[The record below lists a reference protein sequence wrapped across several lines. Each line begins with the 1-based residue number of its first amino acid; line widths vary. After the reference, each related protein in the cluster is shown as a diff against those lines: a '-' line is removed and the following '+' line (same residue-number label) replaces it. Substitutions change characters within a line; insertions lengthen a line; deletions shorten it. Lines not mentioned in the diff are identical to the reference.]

1 MKNALPDESLGLY
14 EMDVMS
20 NTMHSKFTAINEQ
33 ETRYDADFKYTVN
46 KLLMR
51 IMFFFMS
58 GKIKSETQKWLDN
71 FRDFVEAQPD

>member
-1 MKNALPDESLGLY
+1 MKNALPDEYLGLY

-33 ETRYDADFKYTVN
+33 ETRYDADFEYTVN
-46 KLLMR
+46 KLMMR